1 MGRWLTKSLFIE
13 QDHNADL
20 GQALYTLADE
30 DRQGVPSLYRLY
42 MEMRDPSEYYFAKQ
56 YLGGWDHWERLTKS
70 PWFKPYIES
79 WRKELDVL
87 IKAEALSEIIRIAK
101 DPTHKS
107 SYEANKILLRKDK
120 DQTKRGRPSKLEVSK
135 EASRIASEE
144 EQIAKDAERVLQ

>member
-42 MEMRDPSEYYFAKQ
+42 IEMKDPSEYYFAKK

-87 IKAEALSEIIRIAK
+87 IKAEALHEIIRIAQ
-101 DPTHKS
+101 DSSHKS
-107 SYEANKILLRKDK
+107 SYEANKILLREKP
-120 DQTKRGRPSKLEVSK
+120 TAKRGRPTKDEVNK
-135 EASRIASEE
+135 EATRIASEE
-144 EQIAKDAERVLQ
+144 DRVLKDAERILQ

>member
-42 MEMRDPSEYYFAKQ
+42 IEMKDPSEYYFAKK

-87 IKAEALSEIIRIAK
+87 IKAEALHEIIRIAQ
-101 DPTHKS
+101 DSSHKS
-107 SYEANKILLRKDK
+107 SYEANKILLREKK
-120 DQTKRGRPSKLEVSK
+120 ESSRRGRPTKDEVHK
-135 EASRIASEE
+135 EATRIASEE
-144 EQIAKDAERVLQ
+144 DRISQDAERVLQ